1 MRYYIFESG
10 SKGNSTLIA
19 SKGKYLLIDDGIS
32 IRKFKGYLSR
42 INVDFASINVVLPD
56 ALGP

>member
-32 IRKFKGYLSR
+32 IRKFKGYL
-42 INVDFASINVVLPD
+42 LP
-56 ALGP
+56 LLMLFWLLILIQIILKV

>member
-32 IRKFKGYLSR
+32 IRKFKGYL
-42 INVDFASINVVLPD
+42 
-56 ALGP
+56 